1 MKKLITIIIIVM
13 LGLCIYQQVQIYKI
27 NKEINRIVECG
38 LCTEKDV
45 ENLQTWTYY
54 LVSDGIGKGV
64 FEYK

>member
-1 MKKLITIIIIVM
+1 M